1 MVDRLD
7 RLADAVTI
15 SRRTMGIA
23 RQRVV
28 AGMLL
33 SLVAMVAASFGAIPP
48 TAGALLQEGIDLAV
62 IANALRPRGVRARG
76 RIREVEAPIG
86 IGAVGCPGRIVGR
99 QPPRSQGRHGRPWA
113 TGACAWVGCP
123 NGFARQHHGSV
134 VHRG

>member
-1 MVDRLD
+1 MTGDQPDVAEAVGRAAGVDRLD
-7 RLADAVTI
+7 RVADAVTI

-23 RQRVV
+23 RQSVV

-62 IANALRPRGVRARG
+62 
-76 RIREVEAPIG
+76 
-86 IGAVGCPGRIVGR
+86 GCPD
-99 QPPRSQGRHGRPWA
+99 
-113 TGACAWVGCP
+113 
-123 NGFARQHHGSV
+123 GFARQHHGSV